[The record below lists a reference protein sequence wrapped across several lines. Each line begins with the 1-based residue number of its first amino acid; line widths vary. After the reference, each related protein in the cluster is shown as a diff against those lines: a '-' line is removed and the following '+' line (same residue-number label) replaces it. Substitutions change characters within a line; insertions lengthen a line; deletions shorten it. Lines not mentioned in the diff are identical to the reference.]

1 MFVFCAKK
9 LEGEMRRGGEEVKWR
24 GGEKDV
30 PSKHG

>member
-24 GGEKDV
+24 GGEEKR
-30 PSKHG
+30 